1 MNFFGVA
8 AAAVIVIGLLLSFA
22 GKGKTASRN
31 VLATSVLG
39 LVLVFGTVW
48 WWKDQIKKQGGDDGG
63 GTASASSPFGDAGGN
78 PFGGGGAMGAQ
89 MVDNMLQERFGYWIA
104 FSALIVAAG
113 AGALGMAGGAAAGAT
128 KPESEPP
135 VV

>member
-1 MNFFGVA
+1 M
-8 AAAVIVIGLLLSFA
+8 
-22 GKGKTASRN
+22 
-31 VLATSVLG
+31 
-39 LVLVFGTVW
+39 W
-48 WWKDQIKKQGGDDGG
+48 WWEGQVRKQGGGDGG
-63 GTASASSPFGDAGGN
+63 RASAASAPFGADGGN

-104 FSALIVAAG
+104 FSALIMAAG
-113 AGALGMAGGAAAGAT
+113 AGALGMAGGAAAAVT